1 MQLMCR
7 EEQYHIEWPWE
18 GQGQRST
25 EQKPPTSFFP
35 KVRETSPANYLA
47 FARSMAVCD
56 TAESDNSIGP
66 ATMRTGV
73 FRAASSNSC
82 CFYSISAAPLRTRTR
97 EHGSLRERAGQTSW
111 MGNSGYRCHHW
122 HRPIG
127 QRHAKRL
134 KEAKNPKTS
143 LLDARG

>member
-35 KVRETSPANYLA
+35 KVRETSPANYLS

-66 ATMRTGV
+66 AAMRTGV
-73 FRAASSNSC
+73 FR
-82 CFYSISAAPLRTRTR
+82 TV
-97 EHGSLRERAGQTSW
+97 
-111 MGNSGYRCHHW
+111 
-122 HRPIG
+122 
-127 QRHAKRL
+127 
-134 KEAKNPKTS
+134 
-143 LLDARG
+143 